1 MRPLMK
7 DNMIK
12 IAVVMLHLLALTS
25 CASQETERQAAS
37 QSTPVRTQPTTSTE
51 GDENQIVGQTIYV
64 PVYSHIYIRDKSR
77 VINLAATLSIRNT
90 DAQNPIRINSARYY
104 DTNGNHLRE
113 YVNGHL
119 RLAPMA
125 STEFVVAEDDTSGGA
140 GANFIVEW
148 SAGIEVTAPVVEAVM
163 ISTASQQG
171 ISFVSAGRVIKD
183 RAPRTSGK

>member
-1 MRPLMK
+1 MDKML
-7 DNMIK
+7 K
-12 IAVVMLHLLALTS
+12 IVVVTLHILVLTS
-25 CASQETERQAAS
+25 CAPRQAERQVAS
-37 QSTPVRTQPTTSTE
+37 QPAPVSTQSTISTE
-51 GDENQIVGQTIYV
+51 EDGNQLAGQTIYV
-64 PVYSHIYIRDKSR
+64 PVYSHIYIRDKSK

-104 DTNGNHLRE
+104 DTTGALLRE
-113 YVNGHL
+113 YVNAPL

-125 STEFVVAEDDTSGGA
+125 STDFVVAEDDTSGGV

-148 SAGIEVTAPVVEAVM
+148 SAGIEVSAPVVEAVM

-183 RAPRTSGK
+183 RAPRTASK

>member
-1 MRPLMK
+1 
-7 DNMIK
+7 MIK
-12 IAVVMLHLLALTS
+12 IVAVILHILVLTS
-25 CASQETERQAAS
+25 CASRQAERQAVS
-37 QSTPVRTQPTTSTE
+37 QTAPVETRPTISKE
-51 GDENQIVGQTIYV
+51 ENENQIVGQTVYV

-104 DTNGNHLRE
+104 DTNGALLRE
-113 YVNGHL
+113 YVKAPL

-125 STEFVVAEDDTSGGA
+125 STDFVVEQDDTSGGA

-183 RAPRTSGK
+183 RTPPAAAK